1 VRSRPWEWM
10 DSVEPREIPPLLS
23 TKVKNTSAMPLE
35 LFEATSKG
43 ESIITGGKA
52 VEAAARM
59 EDIWSFR
66 DHVVSEGLIGRS
78 WRESKAAWDARS
90 LDGSERIG
98 SSIRGLSPAASRS
111 SAHMS
116 TSSRKASPSLNI
128 SGRMQPINALS
139 VETVAAEPVAEA
151 KNARGLKR
159 KVEDVDDDDIPM
171 LNHRLEGKTTQIKKG
186 RGKPKTRR

>member
-1 VRSRPWEWM
+1 
-10 DSVEPREIPPLLS
+10 
-23 TKVKNTSAMPLE
+23 MPLE
-35 LFEATSKG
+35 LFEATSKA

-52 VEAAARM
+52 AEAAARM
-59 EDIWSFR
+59 EDIWNFR

-78 WRESKAAWDARS
+78 WRESKAAWDAKS
-90 LDGSERIG
+90 LDGSDRIG

-128 SGRMQPINALS
+128 AGRMQPINAPS
-139 VETVAAEPVAEA
+139 VETVAAEPIAEA
-151 KNARGLKR
+151 RNARGLKR
-159 KVEDVDDDDIPM
+159 KVEDVEDDDALM